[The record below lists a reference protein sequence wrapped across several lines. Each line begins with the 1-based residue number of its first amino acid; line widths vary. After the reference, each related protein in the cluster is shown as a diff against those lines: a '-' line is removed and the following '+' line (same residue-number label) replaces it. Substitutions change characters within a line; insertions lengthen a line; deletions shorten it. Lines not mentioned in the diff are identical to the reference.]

1 MGRSTCLSNRV
12 EGGAGESGENAKAP
26 GPKARRFLGLSLGG
40 KRSAVDRGADG
51 LELRRSRLAEER
63 HGDDAHHGDE
73 GDEEGVLHEGGAA
86 LVLTE
91 AGTEVGGEEFVAGQH
106 GDRFSCCWVF
116 HPTLGCLLP

>member
-1 MGRSTCLSNRV
+1 MDRHLARFPEWVDRPVCPIELK
-12 EGGAGESGENAKAP
+12 EGPASP
-26 GPKARRFLGLSLGG
+26 GKTRKRRARRPGASLVYPWGG

-91 AGTEVGGEEFVAGQH
+91 AGTEVGGEEF
-106 GDRFSCCWVF
+106 
-116 HPTLGCLLP
+116 